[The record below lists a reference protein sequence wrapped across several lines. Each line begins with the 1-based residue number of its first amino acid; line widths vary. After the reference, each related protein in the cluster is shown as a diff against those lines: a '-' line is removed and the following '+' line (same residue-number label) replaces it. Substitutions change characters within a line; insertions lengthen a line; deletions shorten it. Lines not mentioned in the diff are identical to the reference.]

1 MIHRLWIVLAV
12 CGWCAAAS
20 ADTLVLANGDEITG
34 EIVEWALDSVVIE
47 HPQLGRI
54 RLSLEQLEIDTGE
67 PPTRGFLGTRFLRG
81 WNRNINFGWNGEV
94 GDSPSTNIVAGLN
107 FNFEDQFKRW
117 RLTGRYFFN
126 TSDDDNDNNAT
137 VDLRR
142 DWLRPGSPWFSF
154 ATYRFQFD
162 AFESWKYRSIFSA
175 GPGYNL
181 LRTDDNEHVLD
192 TRLGVTY
199 TREFSGR
206 NQNKGEALIAFDYS
220 WAFSKKYSLSFSNQ
234 FFLQAVPSAGEYR
247 NLTIG
252 EWTMALTERPSMNLR
267 VGFSNE
273 YETDIEPGDTKNDLK
288 YYMALG
294 LDF

>member
-1 MIHRLWIVLAV
+1 MIHRLSIALALCV
-12 CGWCAAAS
+12 CCATAS
-20 ADTLVLANGDEITG
+20 ADTLVLANGDRITG
-34 EIVEWALDSVVIE
+34 DIVEWALDHVVIE

-67 PPTRGFLGTRFLRG
+67 PPSPGLFGTRFLRG
-81 WNRNINFGWNGEV
+81 WKRNINFGWNGQIDE
-94 GDSPSTNIVAGLN
+94 SSSINILAGFD
-107 FNFEDQFKRW
+107 FNFENEFRRWQF
-117 RLTGRYFFN
+117 TGRYFFN
-126 TSDDDNDNNAT
+126 ASDDDNDNNAT

-162 AFESWKYRSIFSA
+162 QFQSWKYRSIVST

-181 LRTDDNEHVLD
+181 LRTDENAHVLD
-192 TRLGVTY
+192 ARLGVTY
-199 TREFSGR
+199 NREFEGQ
-206 NQNKGEALIAFDYS
+206 NGNKGGALIAFDYV
-220 WAFSKKYSLSFSNQ
+220 WTLSKRYSLTFSNQ
-234 FFLQAVPSAGEYR
+234 FFPEAVPSAGEFR
-247 NLTIG
+247 NLTLG
-252 EWTMALTERPSMNLR
+252 EWRIALTERPSMNLR

-273 YETDIEPGDTKNDLK
+273 YETDIDPGDTKNDLK

>member
-67 PPTRGFLGTRFLRG
+67 PPSRGFLGTRFLRG

-126 TSDDDNDNNAT
+126 SSDDDNDNNAT

-206 NQNKGEALIAFDYS
+206 SQNKGEALIAFDYS

-234 FFLQAVPSAGEYR
+234 LFVQAVPSAGEFR

-273 YETDIEPGDTKNDLK
+273 YETDIEPGDTKNDFK